1 MSIYVIKLADTTLT
15 NSADLIGPFST
26 DECALDW
33 IDAIDPDRICRWHV
47 TECEGPE
54 TRNPPTRSWHVVIDY
69 KGENCEF
76 VCSARGIKHIIEQ
89 TEEEYPG
96 GIIIKVGLTSLESLR
111 TDEEEPKHGHGFYA
125 DCIRLID
132 GIDELNSP
140 GIDCNDKFNS
150 DCRIATNAIR
160 NLHRYL

>member
-54 TRNPPTRSWHVVIDY
+54 TRNPPTRSWSVIIDY
-69 KGENCEF
+69 KDEECNFTCKAKDISHA
-76 VCSARGIKHIIEQ
+76 VEQ

-96 GIIIKVGLTSLESLR
+96 GVILTAELMQLTMSPSYP
-111 TDEEEPKHGHGFYA
+111 PKHGHGFYA